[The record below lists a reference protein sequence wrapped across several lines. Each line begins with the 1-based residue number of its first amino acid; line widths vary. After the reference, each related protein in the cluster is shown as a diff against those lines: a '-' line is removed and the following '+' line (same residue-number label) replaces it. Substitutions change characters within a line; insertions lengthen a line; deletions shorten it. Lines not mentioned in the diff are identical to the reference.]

1 MCSLKTKVA
10 YSVRSTTADLAEG
23 TELLVTMLLTI
34 VEMVSERWFLSPED
48 NKQRQKMIK
57 KNKNARVIAAPILQL
72 KQRKFG
78 VTHVTYRICCRPE
91 NQVWYPNSGPRPFN
105 ITPQPCLLLH

>member
-34 VEMVSERWFLSPED
+34 VEMVSERWFLSLED

-57 KNKNARVIAAPILQL
+57 KKKKSKRNGCPHFTAEAEKVWCDPCHLQ
-72 KQRKFG
+72 
-78 VTHVTYRICCRPE
+78 
-91 NQVWYPNSGPRPFN
+91 N
-105 ITPQPCLLLH
+105 LLQT